1 MKFSK
6 IYIGL
11 LFGAT
16 LVSCSD
22 DENNTPSIQAPDTY
36 IFTRDGASSVSYSG
50 QTTRIAMSHELGSAL
65 KDDSRTKEE
74 MLAMFGHEEGN
85 ADFSDADL
93 NASDKNIKSKT
104 AASAEFAGSSVD
116 AADIRTQLE
125 NWISNQD
132 DEVFAKWNDVAS
144 AGSAGQ
150 LVDGTST
157 RYVSAEGIEYNQVI
171 AKTLI
176 GALLADQILNNYL
189 SQTVLDEGTNVDDND
204 AEVVVEGKTYTNMEH
219 KWDEAYG
226 YVYGG
231 SEDQPGDLL
240 KYIGS
245 VDGNEN
251 YTGIAD
257 AIEDAFILGRAAIVA
272 NEYTVRD
279 GQAEIIREN
288 ISKVIAVRAVHYLQG
303 GKVALE
309 AAKDAANDNLFG
321 GAFHDLSEGLGFVY
335 SLQFTR
341 KPNTDSPYFSKEEVE
356 GFIDDI
362 LANENG
368 LWNASSTTLDEV
380 SEEIVDAFGL
390 VMAEAVQ

>member
-219 KWDEAYG
+219 KWD
-226 YVYGG
+226 
-231 SEDQPGDLL
+231 
-240 KYIGS
+240 
-245 VDGNEN
+245 
-251 YTGIAD
+251 
-257 AIEDAFILGRAAIVA
+257 
-272 NEYTVRD
+272 
-279 GQAEIIREN
+279 
-288 ISKVIAVRAVHYLQG
+288 
-303 GKVALE
+303 
-309 AAKDAANDNLFG
+309 
-321 GAFHDLSEGLGFVY
+321 
-335 SLQFTR
+335 
-341 KPNTDSPYFSKEEVE
+341 
-356 GFIDDI
+356 
-362 LANENG
+362 
-368 LWNASSTTLDEV
+368 
-380 SEEIVDAFGL
+380 
-390 VMAEAVQ
+390 

>member
-22 DENNTPSIQAPDTY
+22 DDTTPSIEVPDTY
-36 IFTRDGASSVSYSG
+36 TFTRDEASTVSFSG
-50 QTTRIAMSHELGSAL
+50 QTTRIAMSHEFGSAL
-65 KDDSRTKEE
+65 KDDAKTKEE
-74 MLAMFGHEEGN
+74 LLAMFGHEEGN

-104 AASAEFAGSSVD
+104 AGSAEFGGSSAD
-116 AADIRTQLE
+116 AAAIRDQIET
-125 NWISNQD
+125 WIGKQH
-132 DEVFAKWNDVAS
+132 DEVFPHWNAAAS
-144 AGSAGQ
+144 AGVAGQ
-150 LVDGTST
+150 IADGDDT
-157 RYVSAEGIEYNQVI
+157 RYVSPEGVEYNQVI
-171 AKTLI
+171 AKSLI
-176 GALLADQILNNYL
+176 GGLLADQILNNYV
-189 SQTVLDEGTNVDDND
+189 STTVLDGGTNIEDND
-204 AEVVVEGKTYTNMEH
+204 ADVVAEGKAYTNMEH

-231 SEDQPGDLL
+231 TSDKPSDLL

-272 NEYTVRD
+272 KDYTVRNE
-279 GQAEIIREN
+279 QAKILREN

-303 GKVALE
+303 GKDLLE
-309 AAKDAANDNLFG
+309 AQEFG
-321 GAFHDLSEGLGFVY
+321 SAFHDLSEGLGFVY

-341 KPNTDSPYFSKEEVE
+341 NPETDAPYFTKEDVD
-356 GFIDDI
+356 GFIDSI

-368 LWNASSTTLDEV
+368 LWNASSTTLNEI
-380 SEEIVDAFGL
+380 SQKIVDAFGL
-390 VMAEAVQ
+390 VLEEAAI